1 MATRGVHCGISHDNI
16 ILYTA
21 LEIDYDGTILDCGY
35 YWGFFSILDTH
46 FFIQQSTG
54 MGGNER
60 DSYERMRMYVHHWG
74 SDTIYCTE
82 MIQQYF
88 QVQYCFFYY

>member
-1 MATRGVHCGISHDNI
+1 
-16 ILYTA
+16 
-21 LEIDYDGTILDCGY
+21 
-35 YWGFFSILDTH
+35 
-46 FFIQQSTG
+46 

-82 MIQQYF
+82 MIQEQYF
-88 QVQYCFFYY
+88 QVQYCFFITEINHLNTTISQGNSDNMRECTGLITKVSWHAEIN

>member
-1 MATRGVHCGISHDNI
+1 MATRGVHCGISYDN

-21 LEIDYDGTILDCGY
+21 LEINYDVIGLWVDVITIG
-35 YWGFFSILDTH
+35 GSSHITH

>member
-21 LEIDYDGTILDCGY
+21 LEIEYDGIGLFRVDVVTIN
-35 YWGFFSILDTH
+35 ITH
-46 FFIQQSTG
+46 FLYKQQSTE

-60 DSYERMRMYVHHWG
+60 DSYELTDAYVHHCE
-74 SDTIYCTE
+74 SDTI
-82 MIQQYF
+82 
-88 QVQYCFFYY
+88 